1 MSASNDAGMF
11 EEMTDRDLLEATYAS
26 QIRVEMLVQKT
37 IENLAPTVEAFSKG
51 GIRGLLGKMR

>member
-51 GIRGLLGKMR
+51 GIMGLLGKMR